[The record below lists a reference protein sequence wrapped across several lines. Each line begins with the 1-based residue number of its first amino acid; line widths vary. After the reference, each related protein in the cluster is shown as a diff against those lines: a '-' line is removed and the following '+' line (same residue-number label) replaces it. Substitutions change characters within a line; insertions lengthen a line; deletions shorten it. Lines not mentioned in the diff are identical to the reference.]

1 MSPTPLEWNHKKL
14 ERNPAAACPTIN
26 KTMSAIAIAAMTIV
40 RRLGWNWIIGC
51 GGTLKSFLSA
61 DRNEDAAAARVHRRV
76 GVAGREEGARDRRA
90 GERVVIAVRAL
101 EVAVVDEPSH
111 LRVPGA
117 ARIDDRTGEN
127 AVGEVPRYLVAAPG
141 APG

>member
-1 MSPTPLEWNHKKL
+1 VAVDQISPTPLEWNHKKL

-76 GVAGREEGARDRRA
+76 GVAGREEGARDRRT
-90 GERVVIAVRAL
+90 GEGVVVAIGAL
-101 EVAVVDEPSH
+101 VVAVVDEPSH
-111 LRVPGA
+111 L
-117 ARIDDRTGEN
+117 
-127 AVGEVPRYLVAAPG
+127 
-141 APG
+141 